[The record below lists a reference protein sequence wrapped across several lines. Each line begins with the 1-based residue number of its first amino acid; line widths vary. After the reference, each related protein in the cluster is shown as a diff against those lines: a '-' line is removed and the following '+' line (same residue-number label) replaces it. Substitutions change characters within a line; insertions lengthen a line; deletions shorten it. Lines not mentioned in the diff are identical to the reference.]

1 MTPLHSQI
9 IGSGS
14 PLVILHGFLGMGD
27 NWKTLALK
35 FADQGYQVHL
45 VDQRNHGRS
54 FHDAQFT
61 YNLLSED
68 LCHYC
73 IHHKLQRVVLIG
85 HSMGGKTAMT
95 FATQN
100 PHLCAKLVVADIGPK
115 AYPQHHQFILKGLS
129 ELDNTQLTSRKQAE
143 EILTTYVPEPGVR
156 QFLLKNLYWVAS
168 GQLGLRVNVPALSTH
183 AEQIGQALKEEARF
197 DGPTLFLKGAHSG
210 YIEAT
215 DLWLMQHH
223 FPMATLQQ
231 IERAGHWLHAE
242 NPEDFLA
249 AVSAFLAA

>member
-1 MTPLHSQI
+1 MNKRAIIQQPGAAGMQI
-9 IGSGS
+9 A
-14 PLVILHGFLGMGD
+14 VAGM
-27 NWKTLALK
+27 
-35 FADQGYQVHL
+35 
-45 VDQRNHGRS
+45 
-54 FHDAQFT
+54 
-61 YNLLSED
+61 
-68 LCHYC
+68 
-73 IHHKLQRVVLIG
+73 
-85 HSMGGKTAMT
+85 
-95 FATQN
+95 
-100 PHLCAKLVVADIGPK
+100 CAAC
-115 AYPQHHQFILKGLS
+115 
-129 ELDNTQLTSRKQAE
+129 R
-143 EILTTYVPEPGVR
+143 
-156 QFLLKNLYWVAS
+156 
-168 GQLGLRVNVPALSTH
+168 VPALSTH